1 MADKY
6 NPQSLKEDAI
16 IKKIILD
23 TAVDVQSALQLLI
36 SKDLITVEEL
46 NQMREKVRNLPKYKA
61 SYDVINKIN
70 DAANLYEKDP
80 NTYLKALFEEK
91 LKGR

>member
-16 IKKIILD
+16 IKKTILD

-36 SKDLITVEEL
+36 SKDLITIEEL
-46 NQMREKVRNLPKYKA
+46 NQMREKVKNLPKYKA
-61 SYDVINKIN
+61 SYEVINKIN
-70 DAANLYEKDP
+70 NAANLYENDP
-80 NTYLKALFEEK
+80 QAYLKALFEEK
-91 LKGR
+91 LNGR

>member
-6 NPQSLKEDAI
+6 NPQSLKEDAV
-16 IKKIILD
+16 IKKVILD
-23 TAVDVQSALQLLI
+23 TAVDIQSALQLLV

-46 NQMREKVRNLPKYKA
+46 NQMREKVKNLPKYKA
-61 SYDVINKIN
+61 SYNVIDKIN
-70 DAANLYEKDP
+70 DAVNLYENDP
-80 NTYLKALFEEK
+80 NAYLKALFEEK

>member
-6 NPQSLKEDAI
+6 NPQSLKEDAVT
-16 IKKIILD
+16 KKIILD
-23 TAVDVQSALQLLI
+23 TAVDIQSVLQLLV

-61 SYDVINKIN
+61 SYSVIDKIN
-70 DAANLYEKDP
+70 DAVNLYENDP
-80 NTYLKALFEEK
+80 TAYLKALFNEK
-91 LKGR
+91 MKK

>member
-23 TAVDVQSALQLLI
+23 TAVDVQSTLQLLV

-46 NQMREKVRNLPKYKA
+46 NQMREKVKNLPKYKA
-61 SYDVINKIN
+61 SYSVIEKIN
-70 DAANLYEKDP
+70 DAVNLYENDP
-80 NTYLKALFEEK
+80 NAYLKALFEEK
-91 LKGR
+91 LKGK

>member
-16 IKKIILD
+16 IKKTILD

-36 SKDLITVEEL
+36 SKDLITLEEL

-61 SYDVINKIN
+61 SYDVINNIA
-70 DAANLYEKDP
+70 DAANLYKKDP
-80 NTYLKALFEEK
+80 NAYLKALFEEK
-91 LKGR
+91 LKG

>member
-6 NPQSLKEDAI
+6 NPQSLKEDAV

-23 TAVDVQSALQLLI
+23 TAVDIQSALQLLV
-36 SKDLITVEEL
+36 SKDLITIEEL
-46 NQMREKVRNLPKYKA
+46 NQMREKVKNLPKYKA
-61 SYDVINKIN
+61 SYSVIDKIN
-70 DAANLYEKDP
+70 DAVNLYENDP
-80 NTYLKALFEEK
+80 NAYLKALFEEK

>member
-6 NPQSLKEDAI
+6 HPQSLKEDAI

-23 TAVDVQSALQLLI
+23 TAVDVQSVLQLLV

-46 NQMREKVRNLPKYKA
+46 NQMREKVKNLPKYKA
-61 SYDVINKIN
+61 SYDVIDKIN
-70 DAANLYEKDP
+70 DAVDLYENDP
-80 NTYLKALFEEK
+80 NAYLKALLEEK
-91 LKGR
+91 LKGK